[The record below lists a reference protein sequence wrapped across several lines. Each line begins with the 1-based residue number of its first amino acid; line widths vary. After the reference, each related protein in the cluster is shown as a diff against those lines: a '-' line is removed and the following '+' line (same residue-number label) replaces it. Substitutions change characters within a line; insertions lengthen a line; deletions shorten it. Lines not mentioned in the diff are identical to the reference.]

1 MGVVDKT
8 KKYVMHGW
16 GFSDIVIE
24 RAKGAKFWDSTGKEY
39 LDFLS
44 QTAGVLGVGHSHPK
58 VIAAVK
64 EELEKVQHTL
74 TMFTNE
80 PRAILGEKLAAIAP
94 GKLKNN
100 IMTYF
105 ACGGSEANEG
115 ALKVAMKITGRRE
128 VVSVYHAYHGGT
140 LGLMGL
146 LGQAPHREGFVR
158 YPGMSQVP
166 ASYCYRCYFGQ
177 KYPGCD
183 FECARIVE
191 HHFKWG
197 SSKDGVAAFII
208 ETVQGN
214 GGHQTPPEDTYF
226 KIIREA
232 CDDFGVLLISDE
244 VQTGMGRLGKNWG
257 ADYFNFSPDIMT
269 TGKALG
275 GGLPVSGTS
284 VRSDL
289 VKDEV
294 FHTGQWH
301 IFTMGGGPVLAVSA
315 EAAIDVMIEE
325 KLPEKAA
332 RQGERI
338 TKRLKEM
345 QANHKMMGDVRGPG
359 LFPGVELV
367 KDKGTKEPA
376 PDETLDV
383 FVGCLEKGVLFG
395 ISAVGGVGNV
405 IKFKPPLAVSDE
417 DTDKALDVFEEVV
430 TDVEKKL

>member
-1 MGVVDKT
+1 MGWVEKS

-24 RAKGAKFWDSTGKEY
+24 RAKGDKFWDSTGKEY

-44 QTAGVLGVGHSHPK
+44 QTAGVLGIGHSHPK
-58 VIAAVK
+58 VIAAV
-64 EELEKVQHTL
+64 ENELEKVQHTL

-80 PRAILGEKLAAIAP
+80 PRAILGEKLAKICP
-94 GKLKNN
+94 GKLRDNV
-100 IMTYF
+100 MSYF
-105 ACGGSEANEG
+105 SCGGSEANET
-115 ALKVAMKITGRRE
+115 ALKVAMKVTGKRE
-128 VVSVYHAYHGGT
+128 VISVYHSYHGGT

-158 YPGMSQVP
+158 YPGQSQIP
-166 ASYCYRCYFGQ
+166 NSYCYRCYFGQ

-183 FECARIVE
+183 FECARILE
-191 HHFKWG
+191 HHLKWG

-208 ETVQGN
+208 EPIQGN
-214 GGHQTPPEDTYF
+214 GGHMTPPEPTYF
-226 KIIREA
+226 KIIRET
-232 CDDFGVLLISDE
+232 CDDYNVLLIDDE
-244 VQTGMGRLGKNWG
+244 VQTGMGRTGKNW
-257 ADYFNFSPDIMT
+257 AAEYFNFSPDIMT
-269 TGKALG
+269 TAKALG
-275 GGLPVSGTS
+275 GGLPVSAAA

-301 IFTMGGGPVLAVSA
+301 IFTMGGGPVLAASA
-315 EAAIDVMIEE
+315 VAALNVLLEE
-325 KLPEKAA
+325 KLAEKAA
-332 RQGERI
+332 RQGQRM

-345 QANHKMMGDVRGPG
+345 QPKHKMMGEVRGPG
-359 LFPGVELV
+359 LFVGVELV

-405 IKFKPPLAVSDE
+405 IKMKPPLAVGDE
-417 DTDKALDVFEEVV
+417 DTDKALDIFEEVL
-430 TDVEKKL
+430 TDVERKL